1 MTPAAWQLLKSAL
14 FARERA
20 TFDAGERIGYERT
33 LRLMGDIE
41 TRLKQNRLSD
51 LRPVSE
57 EERA

>member
-1 MTPAAWQLLKSAL
+1 MTPAAWQVLKSAL

-20 TFDAGERIGYERT
+20 TFDVGERFAYEET
-33 LRLMGDIE
+33 LRLMSDIE
-41 TRLKQNRLSD
+41 ARLKQNRLSD